1 MATSDLGGQWLDR
14 LHGAMSGEAE
24 EVPEGWSTLKEI
36 MAETG
41 YTHGYVW
48 QNLEKL
54 VKQGRVEKRK
64 FRIQSTSSIRPIF
77 HYRFND

>member
-1 MATSDLGGQWLDR
+1 
-14 LHGAMSGEAE
+14 MSGEAE

-41 YTHGYVW
+41 YTQGYVW

-54 VKQGRVEKRK
+54 VKQGKVEKRK
-64 FRIQSTSSIRPIF
+64 FRIQSTSTTRPIF
-77 HYRFND
+77 HYRFID